1 MNKRPNENTQVQ
13 NNENRKRL
21 KSLLVE
27 SLTTP
32 KKPSIFEGGTYTE
45 DLDLDRL
52 DTLLKSDVLKRKGS
66 PNTGEVSY
74 LRELFNLTD
83 EVIQLSKLRAT

>member
-45 DLDLDRL
+45 DLDLDRRTAP
-52 DTLLKSDVLKRKGS
+52 TLPTYLPRHGGAVVGS
-66 PNTGEVSY
+66 HRGAGG
-74 LRELFNLTD
+74 
-83 EVIQLSKLRAT
+83 SKWERGRRNAL